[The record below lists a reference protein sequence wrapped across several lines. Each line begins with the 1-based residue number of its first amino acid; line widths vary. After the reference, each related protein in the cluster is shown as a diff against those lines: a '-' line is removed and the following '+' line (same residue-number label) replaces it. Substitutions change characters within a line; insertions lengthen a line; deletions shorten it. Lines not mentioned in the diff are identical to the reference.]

1 MSDYVEI
8 PEQIEDKMKTIELYV
23 DVMFVKNIPFVISLE
38 NNMKFTTIES
48 VVDRKADTI
57 LKYLHSI
64 KSVYT
69 NKYIF
74 IKTLFMDN
82 EFEVL

>member
-8 PEQIEDKMKTIELYV
+8 PEQIEYKIKTIELTFYL
-23 DVMFVKNIPFVISLE
+23 MFVKNVPFVISLGE
-38 NNMKFTTIES
+38 NIIFTTIKT
-48 VVDRKADTI
+48 VVDWKAATL
-57 LKYLHSI
+57 LKYLCSI

-69 NKYIF
+69 NKNIF

-82 EFEVL
+82 